1 MDLVLE
7 IAILKKKEYFF
18 QIKNFLTSLIPKK
31 KSTFDSFK
39 LENKNDIL
47 TTYQIFFLS
56 NIKAYIYIYIYF
68 TNITK
73 QVLFLLFFYTLYKL
87 NINSNGNSKP
97 GCT

>member
-47 TTYQIFFLS
+47 TTYQFFF
-56 NIKAYIYIYIYF
+56 IKHQGIYLYIYIFYKYNKTSTFF
-68 TNITK
+68 TF
-73 QVLFLLFFYTLYKL
+73 FLHIVQAKH
-87 NINSNGNSKP
+87 
-97 GCT
+97 